1 VRLLRLSLCLI
12 VAAWVARTAIV
23 SAATDQPAGSNKPV
37 LAVPSQRL
45 VVSASGDQGF
55 LPLYV
60 SIRGMN
66 ADLGRVYPA
75 VTRAV
80 IIIHGNRRDA
90 GRYDNIMQNAI
101 HNAGEKYW
109 NTLLIAPEFL
119 EENDAATNQVP
130 DDELRWRHL
139 AWIDGENAR
148 NLQISSYDAL
158 DAILERLSNH
168 LLLPNLESV
177 VLVGYAGGAMM
188 VQRYAV
194 AGRGG
199 DALEHAGIRL
209 RYIVANPSS
218 YLYFSGERPVPG
230 SMGDYDF
237 AVPARECSGDNNR
250 WRYGVKDPP
259 PYAADDDF
267 AALEQRYIHR
277 DVVYLL
283 GAEALDPNE
292 ASFDLSCAAED
303 QGPTR
308 YGRGSAYFR
317 YLELRHPELATEPA
331 SQKLLVVQ
339 GVGNDAYKL
348 MTSTCGKASLFFTDS
363 CPSRI
368 LVPKP

>member
-1 VRLLRLSLCLI
+1 VRRLIFCMM
-12 VAAWVARTAIV
+12 VVAWVLRSACQTALP
-23 SAATDQPAGSNKPV
+23 SQPNGSRKPV

-45 VVSASGDQGF
+45 VVSAGRDRGY

-60 SIRGMN
+60 TIRGLN
-66 ADLGRVYPA
+66 ADLGRTYPA

-90 GRYDNIMQNAI
+90 GRYDIILQNAI
-101 HNAGEKYW
+101 HDAGERYW

-119 EENDAATNQVP
+119 EENDAAINRVP
-130 DDELRWRHL
+130 EDELRWKHS
-139 AWIDGENAR
+139 AWMDGENAR

-158 DAILERLSNH
+158 DSLLERLSNH

-177 VLVGYAGGAMM
+177 VLVGYAGGALM

-199 DALEHAGIRL
+199 DALVHAGVHL

-218 YLYFSGERPVPG
+218 YLYFSTERPVPG
-230 SMGDYDF
+230 IVGQFEF
-237 AVPARECSGDNNR
+237 AVPARECSGGNNR
-250 WRYGVKDPP
+250 WRFGVEDPP
-259 PYAADDDF
+259 PYAADEDF
-267 AALEQRYIHR
+267 AAMERRYIRR

-283 GAEALDPNE
+283 GAEALDPND

-303 QGPTR
+303 QGDTR
-308 YGRGSAYFR
+308 FGRGMAYFR
-317 YLELRHPELATEPA
+317 YLELRHPEMAASDA
-331 SQKLLVVQ
+331 SQQLLVVP
-339 GVGNDAYKL
+339 GIGNDAYKL
-348 MTSTCGKASLFFTDS
+348 MTSACGEASLFFTDG
-363 CPSRI
+363 CTTRV